1 MGNFGTYEAIKQYLC
16 ELDIAY
22 ARTLRGDNN
31 QFLMPADFHAW
42 MPSAHHT
49 NPELMKYADDFLKED
64 LSAKRRYAYREPR
77 LFYVWG
83 HSYEFD
89 RDNNWDVIEEF
100 CKLMAGHEDIFYGTN
115 TEVLL
120 GK

>member
-1 MGNFGTYEAIKQYLC
+1 M
-16 ELDIAY
+16 EL
-22 ARTLRGDNN
+22 ARE
-31 QFLMPADFHAW
+31 FLA
-42 MPSAHHT
+42 
-49 NPELMKYADDFLKED
+49 ADDD
-64 LSAKRRYAYREPR
+64 TPR

-89 RDNNWDVIEEF
+89 INNNWDVIEEF

-120 GK
+120 EK